1 MPPVGDQLAS
11 ISSNSSGSKTGT
23 SAALIGSLGESG
35 AREVLILSP
44 YFPPSTMAG
53 VHRARHLAKHLPAFG
68 WKPVVVCV
76 DESMHEHRLD
86 PALARLVPAETEI
99 AKVRAISPRLTRLIG
114 IGDISLRAWTYLRK
128 TVFHLLEEKPICVA
142 LITGAPCYPMLLTSE
157 IKRRFDVPVILDF
170 QDPWVSAWGATQ
182 SSLSKA
188 GLSHRLAKILEPRA
202 LHTADFVTSVSDTQ
216 NAQMVK
222 RYPWLNQ
229 ARMAAIPIGGDL
241 DDFVA
246 MSNERFGHEDALEA
260 GFIHLSYVGTF
271 LPRSEPLV
279 RVLFRAF
286 VRLRSGQPVVAQR
299 IRLNFIG
306 TSNQPNGDDKFRV
319 RPIAEAEG
327 VDTAVHE
334 IPERLPYLR
343 ALRSLVRSNGLLLI
357 GSDEPHYTASKIYPA
372 LMSGRPYLSMFHRA
386 SSAHA
391 ILSSA
396 GGGCT
401 LAFESMQELNALEAP
416 LAEGLRTL
424 ALCPDSFGSADRT
437 AYTPYEARNIAK
449 RFADIFDHVAA
460 SPRSQ
465 STLRA

>member
-1 MPPVGDQLAS
+1 MPPVSDQLALVP
-11 ISSNSSGSKTGT
+11 GGPLLAETG
-23 SAALIGSLGESG
+23 APAPLAGVVRVAG
-35 AREVLILSP
+35 REALILSP

-76 DESMHEHRLD
+76 DESKHEERLD
-86 PALARLVPAETEI
+86 PALATLVPAETEI
-99 AKVRAISPRLTRLIG
+99 VKVRAISPQLTRLIG

-128 TVFHLLEEKPICVA
+128 TVFHLLEEKPICVV
-142 LITGAPCYPMLLTSE
+142 LITGSPYPMLLTSE

-170 QDPWVSAWGATQ
+170 QDPWVSARGATR
-182 SSLSKA
+182 STLSKA

-202 LHTADFVTSVSDTQ
+202 LHAADFVTSVSDTHV
-216 NAQMVK
+216 AQMVK
-222 RYPWLNQ
+222 RYPSLDS
-229 ARMAAIPIGGDL
+229 ARMAAIPIGGDP
-241 DDFVA
+241 DDFAA
-246 MSNERFGHEDALEA
+246 MSVQPVGHEDDLEP

-271 LPRSEPLV
+271 LPRSEFLV
-279 RVLFRAF
+279 RALFRAF
-286 VRLRSGQPVVAQR
+286 VRLRSDEPAVAER

-306 TSNQPNGDDKFRV
+306 TSNQPNGEGNFRI

-327 VDTAVHE
+327 VDTVVHE

-343 ALRSLVRSNGLLLI
+343 ALKLLIHSNGLLLI

-372 LMSGRPYLSMFHRA
+372 LMSGRPYLSLFHRA

-396 GGGCT
+396 GGGRT
-401 LAFESMQELNALEAP
+401 LAFETLLELDALEVL

-424 ALCPDSFGSADRT
+424 ALRPDSLGSANRA
-437 AYTPYEARNIAK
+437 AYAPYEARTIAG
-449 RFADIFDHVAA
+449 RFADIFNHVAA
-460 SPRSQ
+460 S
-465 STLRA
+465 A